1 MGVLTE
7 EVKSAPALILRAG
20 RFDSRLVLNGFVLQN
35 MDPKK
40 QTRNQ
45 KLGMNGAE
53 SSENTFGK
61 TINFFLS
68 AIRRVR

>member
-1 MGVLTE
+1 M
-7 EVKSAPALILRAG
+7 KSTPALILRAG
-20 RFDSRLVLNGFVLQN
+20 RLDSRVVMNGFVLQN

-45 KLGMNGAE
+45 KLDMNGAE

-61 TINFFLS
+61 TVIFFLS